1 MAVRR
6 FLSHLQYEKRYS
18 AHTIR
23 AYESDL
29 DFFFEFLEREYQT
42 SVIPDVTHF
51 QIRSWVVHLIDSGVT
66 PRSVNR
72 KITTLKSFF
81 RFMLRE
87 KIIGQNPMSKI
98 QSPKVPKKLPVFIDE
113 NRMSELFDGVQFEE
127 GFSGLRDRTVL
138 ELFYGT
144 GMRLSE
150 LVNLSESDINFSAQ
164 TVKVLGK
171 RNKERI
177 IPLSGTLIA
186 ALREYI
192 EVRREF
198 VAGKQVEENALFVD
212 NKCNKVYPKFVYRT
226 VKRYLGNVTTGDKKN
241 PHILR
246 HTFATHMLNHGAE
259 INAVKEILGHSSLA
273 ATQVYTHNTVEKL
286 KNIYKQAHPKA

>member
-42 SVIPDVTHF
+42 SAIPDVTHF

-192 EVRREF
+192 EVRKEF

>member
-6 FLSHLQYEKRYS
+6 FLAHLQYEKRYS
-18 AHTIR
+18 VHTLR
-23 AYESDL
+23 AYEADL
-29 DFFFEFLEREYQT
+29 EQFFNYLGVEYQ
-42 SVIPDVTHF
+42 VAAVTDISHF
-51 QIRSWVVHLIDSGVT
+51 QIRSWIVSMIDAGVT

-81 RFMLRE
+81 RFLLRE
-87 KIIGQNPMSKI
+87 KLLDQSPMAKI

-113 NRMSELFDGVQFEE
+113 NRMQELFDAVEFEE
-127 GFSGLRDRTVL
+127 GFPGLRDRTML

-150 LVNLSESDINFSAQ
+150 LVNLKESDVSFSKQ

-177 IPLSGTLIA
+177 IPLSVSLQA
-186 ALREYI
+186 ALKEYI
-192 EVRREF
+192 RMRGLYTSEHH
-198 VAGKQVEENALFVD
+198 ASNDALFVD
-212 NKCNKVYPKFVYRT
+212 NRCNKVYPKFVYRT
-226 VKRYLGNVTTGDKKN
+226 VKRYLGSVTTGDKKN

-259 INAVKEILGHSSLA
+259 INAVKELLGHSSLA
-273 ATQVYTHNTVEKL
+273 ATQVYTHNTIEKI
-286 KNIYKQAHPKA
+286 KSIYKQAHPKA

>member
-6 FLSHLQYEKRYS
+6 FLAHLQYEKRYS
-18 AHTIR
+18 AHTLR
-23 AYESDL
+23 AYEADL
-29 DFFFEFLEREYQT
+29 EQFFNYLGVEYQIAAP
-42 SVIPDVTHF
+42 SDISHF
-51 QIRSWVVHLIDSGVT
+51 QIRSWIVSLIDAGVT

-81 RFMLRE
+81 RFLLRE
-87 KIIGQNPMSKI
+87 KLLDQSPMAKI

-113 NRMSELFDGVQFEE
+113 NRMQELFDSVEFEP
-127 GFSGLRDRTVL
+127 GFPGLRDRTML

-150 LVNLSESDINFSAQ
+150 LVNLSQTDVSFSKQ

-177 IPLSGTLIA
+177 IPLSVTLLA
-186 ALREYI
+186 ALKKYVQLRNTYTAEHN
-192 EVRREF
+192 
-198 VAGKQVEENALFVD
+198 ASNDALFVD
-212 NKCNKVYPKFVYRT
+212 NRCNKVYAKFVYRT
-226 VKRYLGNVTTGDKKN
+226 VKRYLGSVTTGDKKN

-273 ATQVYTHNTVEKL
+273 ATQVYTHNTIEKI
-286 KNIYKQAHPKA
+286 KSIYKQAHPKA